1 MQSCDIIIPVWNQL
15 EATKSCLDSIKK
27 NTKYPYRLIIVDN
40 ASEPDTQHYLEG
52 FKKAEGASVQLIRN
66 YKNLGFIKA
75 VNQAMASSRA
85 PYLCLLNNDTIVT
98 EGWLAEMVAVAE
110 TEKEIGVVNPS
121 SNNLGQRPAG
131 GQTIEAFAFGLK
143 AMKGQFV
150 ELGSAIGFCML
161 IKREVIDRIGFFD
174 EVYGM
179 GNFEDTDFCRRAV
192 KEGYRCVRACASYV
206 YHKENSSFIKL
217 KTYDEDFKRNKEIFE
232 FRWGAPKRLA
242 YIVDEYDKTI
252 LMSMANEAV
261 KLARLGN
268 WVWYFTKDEIEV
280 PRHSN
285 IVLRNIGPEWF
296 YPRVVFEVLK
306 KKKKFNQIFVSG
318 KGLGNILEKTA
329 FLHKAAV
336 KYY

>member
-1 MQSCDIIIPVWNQL
+1 VQSCDIIIPVWNQL